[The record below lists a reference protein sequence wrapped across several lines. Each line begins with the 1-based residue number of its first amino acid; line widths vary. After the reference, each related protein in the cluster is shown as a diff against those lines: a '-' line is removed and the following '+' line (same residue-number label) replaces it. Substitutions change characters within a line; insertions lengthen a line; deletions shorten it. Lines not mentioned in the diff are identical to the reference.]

1 MPTWDRHKGKTDSFL
16 DVCRASVYVFISGL
30 HRCKCEDYQGSAS
43 AACCVCL
50 QCLFLYVCTCLWV
63 LGRSEVLVGL
73 IETDHCQRSR
83 SSGRL
88 SWNTNTD
95 RNRGCLTHTRT
106 EMCRLILFLFLS
118 SPSSFSSS
126 TLSPV
131 FINPLLWCL
140 ASCPLALSAVDWPWW
155 CHGHH
160 ENVSLM

>member
-1 MPTWDRHKGKTDSFL
+1 MFVVLLCTYSSVVYIGANVKII
-16 DVCRASVYVFISGL
+16 RAQPAQRAVYVYS
-30 HRCKCEDYQGSAS
+30 
-43 AACCVCL
+43 VCS
-50 QCLFLYVCTCLWV
+50 CMCAYECTCLWV